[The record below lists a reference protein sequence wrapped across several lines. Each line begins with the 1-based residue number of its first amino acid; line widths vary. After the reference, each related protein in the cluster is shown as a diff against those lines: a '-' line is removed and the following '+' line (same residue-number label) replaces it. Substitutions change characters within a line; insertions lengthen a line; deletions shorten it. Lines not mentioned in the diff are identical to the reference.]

1 MLPLL
6 LAVALSTQGLAPLTA
21 ARVEAPEAARILVV
35 FRPTPA
41 LPAPLAA
48 ATQEIERVWRD
59 AGMTFTWTTDLQP
72 GQLFDEPTADR
83 VILVIVTDTP
93 SDGTR
98 IPPGALGAVPI
109 AAGRMRQLI
118 YVSPSAVKALLDT
131 ADVSPADS
139 RFASLYARTVG
150 RVVAHELGHLLL
162 RSAGHRRDGL
172 MRRTFAAVDVLSTDE
187 ARFAVGG
194 TDLRLV
200 QQRLAGRGH
209 DAAPAEVTTL
219 AQALPP
225 KRR

>member
-6 LAVALSTQGLAPLTA
+6 LAVALSTQGFVPLTA
-21 ARVEAPEAARILVV
+21 ARVEPSAPARILVV
-35 FRPTPA
+35 FRTTPA
-41 LPAPLAA
+41 LPAPLAS
-48 ATQEIERVWRD
+48 ATQEVERVWRD
-59 AGMTFTWTTDLQP
+59 AGMTFEWTTTLRP
-72 GQLFDEPTADR
+72 GQLLDEPAADR
-83 VILVIVTDTP
+83 VIVVIVTDTP
-93 SDGTR
+93 TDGTH
-98 IPPGALGAVPI
+98 IPPDALGAVPI

-118 YVSPSAVKALLDT
+118 YVSPSAVKALL
-131 ADVSPADS
+131 AAAGVAAADS
-139 RFASLYARTVG
+139 RFPSLYARTVG

-162 RSAGHRRDGL
+162 RSAGHRRAGL

-209 DAAPAEVTTL
+209 DAPAEITTL

-225 KRR
+225 KPR